1 MRRVVVLA
9 LVALAT
15 GCATGTRKP
24 APVSERAAS
33 DARTAKPVVST
44 PPAAPATPPTPAAKP
59 TAKPAEP
66 VRAETYTVKPGDT
79 LYAIALDHGLDYRDL
94 AAWNALDN
102 VNVIRVG
109 QQLRLT
115 PPGPAAGAT
124 AAVKPRGEGIE
135 GRPLDTPAEAKP
147 DAKAPVGATA
157 AQPPAVPANTAKL
170 RTGPRAARVPYSDAA
185 WAQAN
190 RSDAAA
196 TVARTDAKPDAKPD
210 VKPEPKPEAK
220 TEAKPAESK
229 PDPVLG
235 AGDWGWPTAGKV
247 IGQFNGNTVKGVD
260 IAGKA
265 GQPVL
270 AAAPGRV
277 IFSGTGIR
285 GLGKFVV
292 IKHNNEFISVYGH
305 NSELAVKQDQ
315 MVTRGQKIAEMG
327 NTDTDQVKLHFQ
339 IRRLGTPVDPL
350 KLLPERP

>member
-1 MRRVVVLA
+1 MTRVLILA
-9 LVALAT
+9 LVAVVA

-33 DARTAKPVVST
+33 DARTVK
-44 PPAAPATPPTPAAKP
+44 PAATAPSAAAVPATPTAPPAAKP
-59 TAKPAEP
+59 AAKPAEP
-66 VRAETYTVKPGDT
+66 ARAETYTVKPGDT
-79 LYAIALDHGLDYRDL
+79 LYAIALDHGLDYRDI
-94 AAWNALDN
+94 AAWNNLDN

-115 PPGPAAGAT
+115 PPGPAPGAT

-135 GRPLDTPAEAKP
+135 GRPLDAPTDKPEAKP
-147 DAKAPVGATA
+147 PVAATA
-157 AQPPAVPANTAKL
+157 APTSPVPANTAKL

-190 RSDAAA
+190 RADAPP
-196 TVARTDAKPDAKPD
+196 TVARADAKPD
-210 VKPEPKPEAK
+210 VKPESKPEMKPEAK
-220 TEAKPAESK
+220 APEPK

-247 IGQFNGNTVKGVD
+247 IGQFNGNTLKGVD

-265 GQPVL
+265 GQPVV

-350 KLLPERP
+350 KLLPEPRP